1 MTAASLSNAQP
12 AQTQPATAAE
22 RPFPW
27 PAGKKAAVSLSFD
40 DARLSQIDTGMAL
53 FARYGVQATWYVSL
67 PNVEKRLSG
76 WREAVAAGHEIG
88 NHTLTHPCTGN
99 FPWSRENA
107 LEAYTLERMR
117 FELVKSNYRLAGL
130 LGVTCRTFAYPCGQ
144 TFVGRGRDTASYIP
158 LVAELFTAGR
168 GWLAECV
175 NEPHFCDLSHLMGT
189 SSDGS
194 EFEQL
199 QPLLAT
205 AQEKGQWVVLA
216 GHEIGAPGHL
226 TTRVST
232 LERLLQYAQA
242 PENGFWLAPVISV
255 ADYILKQ
262 REENGKT
269 FQETAS

>member
-1 MTAASLSNAQP
+1 MTAADLSNAQP
-12 AQTQPATAAE
+12 AQTQLATAVE
-22 RPFPW
+22 RPFRW

-76 WREAVAAGHEIG
+76 WREAVAARHEIG

-99 FPWSRENA
+99 FPWSRANA
-107 LEAYTLERMR
+107 LEEYTLERMR
-117 FELVKSNYRLAGL
+117 FELVETNHRLADI

-144 TFVGRGRDTASYIP
+144 TFVGRGRQTASYIP

-175 NEPHFCDLSHLMGT
+175 NEPHFCDLANLMGT
-189 SSDGS
+189 SSDGLA
-194 EFEQL
+194 FEQL

-205 AQEKGQWVVLA
+205 AQEKGQWLVFA
-216 GHEIGAPGHL
+216 GHEIGALGHL
-226 TTRVST
+226 TTHVST

-242 PENGFWLAPVISV
+242 PENGLWLAPVITI
-255 ADYILKQ
+255 ADYVLKQ
-262 REENGKT
+262 REE
-269 FQETAS
+269 S